1 MKKIY
6 AIAVSCLMLAG
17 VNASAQS
24 LGNLLGGL
32 TGGNTDAGSLLNSVS
47 NVIYAFTG
55 NTQAVSLPGTW
66 NYGGAAIALSGDN
79 VVSNLAGSAVSSGVE
94 SKIDG
99 YLSKIDIAPGAMTFT
114 FNEDLTFVCTIK
126 GIPINGTWRTLE
138 DGNSVQLQFGK
149 TLKFLNLT
157 GSLKKTAT
165 GCEVL
170 FQSSKFLTFLKTALN
185 YVAKQSS
192 TASTFASLTENYKDM
207 KLGFKLNK

>member
-1 MKKIY
+1 
-6 AIAVSCLMLAG
+6 MLAG

-99 YLSKIDIAPGAMTFT
+99 YLSKIGIAPGAMTFT

-170 FQSSKFLTFLKTALN
+170 FQSSKFLTFLTRN
-185 YVAKQSS
+185 S
-192 TASTFASLTENYKDM
+192 
-207 KLGFKLNK
+207 